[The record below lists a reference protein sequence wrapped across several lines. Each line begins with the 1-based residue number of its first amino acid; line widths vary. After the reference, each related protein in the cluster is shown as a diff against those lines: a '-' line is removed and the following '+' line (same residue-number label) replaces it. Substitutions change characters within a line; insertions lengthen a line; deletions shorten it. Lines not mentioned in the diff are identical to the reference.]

1 MANLN
6 FLPYE
11 NRGDEDLFM
20 KIIFSSISRLI
31 FSYSKF
37 LASLVFLTSI
47 GTFAHT
53 AEIYTYLKCDDRY
66 YRLTGTYLESNYN
79 VRTKKFKY
87 KHIIHAYTENY
98 ISVGSNKIDRNSGE
112 YKNKNGKIICIMK
125 KITFKDLPELNAE
138 GKLF

>member
-1 MANLN
+1 
-6 FLPYE
+6 
-11 NRGDEDLFM
+11 M

-87 KHIIHAYTENY
+87 KNIIHAYTENY
-98 ISVGSNKIDRNSGE
+98 ILVGSNEIDRNSGK
-112 YKNKNGKIICIMK
+112 YKDKNGKIICIMQ

-138 GKLF
+138 GKLFWNFFI